1 MAMTAT
7 TRIVNQTQRLPLKN
21 DPRLSIAACLTA
33 KPARAARWQRQ
44 APP

>member
-7 TRIVNQTQRLPLKN
+7 TSIVTHTQRLPLKN

-33 KPARAARWQRQ
+33 KLVRAARWQRP
-44 APP
+44 ALL